1 MAVRRATFGDV
12 PGIRRLYGAL
22 VAELEASRVIR
33 YPTHDAATLDSFT
46 LLCARRIE
54 DDPAFLLY
62 VASDDGSG
70 ELVGF
75 LGGEVAMRALG
86 SPAVFGAA
94 HWLYVE
100 PAARGQGIAR
110 ALVRLGVAELARHGV
125 THVELAGVTGDDQWT
140 RRGWVPYLVHHVLPI
155 AAVEAA
161 AAEPPAALVVP
172 PPMPPAAP
180 APVPAPPA
188 RVAKVARVRGRKRT
202 RRRRLRAA
210 PPPPP
215 RVAEGGS

>member
-1 MAVRRATFGDV
+1 MIRRATFGDV
-12 PGIRRLYGAL
+12 PGLRRLYGAL
-22 VAELEASRVIR
+22 VTELESSRVIR
-33 YPTHDAATLDSFT
+33 YPIHDGATLDSFT

-54 DDPAFLLY
+54 EDPAFLCF
-62 VASDDGSG
+62 VAHDDATDT
-70 ELVGF
+70 LVGF

-86 SPAVFGAA
+86 DPAVFGAA

-100 PAARGQGIAR
+100 PAARGLGVAR

-125 THVELAGVTGDDQWT
+125 THVELAGVAGDDQWR

-161 AAEPPAALVVP
+161 AAEPPAPALAVP
-172 PPMPPAAP
+172 PPPPPAP

-188 RVAKVARVRGRKRT
+188 RVVKVARVRGRKRT

-210 PPPPP
+210 PPPP

>member
-1 MAVRRATFGDV
+1 MTVRPATFDDV
-12 PGIRRLYGAL
+12 PGLRRLYGAL
-22 VAELEASRVIR
+22 VAELESSRRIR
-33 YPTHDAATLDSFT
+33 YPVHDGATLDSFT
-46 LLCARRIE
+46 LLCARRIAE
-54 DDPAFLLY
+54 DPAFLCY
-62 VASDDGSG
+62 VAPDDPSG

-86 SPAVFGAA
+86 DPAVFGAA

-100 PAARGQGIAR
+100 PSARGHGVAR

-125 THVELAGVTGDDQWT
+125 THVELAGVAGDDQWR

-161 AAEPPAALVVP
+161 AAEPPAELVVP
-172 PPMPPAAP
+172 PPMPAAP
-180 APVPAPPA
+180 APAPAPPA

-215 RVAEGGS
+215 RVAEGGG

>member
-1 MAVRRATFGDV
+1 MIARPATFGDV
-12 PGIRRLYGAL
+12 PGLRRLYGAL
-22 VAELEASRVIR
+22 VAELEASRRIR
-33 YPTHDAATLDSFT
+33 YPVHDGATLDSFT
-46 LLCARRIE
+46 LLCARRIA
-54 DDPAFLLY
+54 DDPAFLCY
-62 VASDDGSG
+62 VASEDAGG

-86 SPAVFGAA
+86 DPAVFGAA

-100 PAARGQGIAR
+100 PSARGQGVAR

-125 THVELAGVTGDDQWT
+125 THVELAGVAGDTQWAA
-140 RRGWVPYLVHHVLPI
+140 RGWLPYLVHHVLPI
-155 AAVEAA
+155 AAVAAA
-161 AAEPPAALVVP
+161 AAEPPAAVAVP
-172 PPMPPAAP
+172 PPPAAP
-180 APVPAPPA
+180 APVPVAPA

-215 RVAEGGS
+215 RVAEGGSS